1 MINDGKKETRVQG
14 TRKKINHYKEKL
26 ENKNKQKIDGKA
38 KEKGRTGDCQV
49 KGVNEIETKV
59 LINKSGKLKQ
69 SERIMRDRDAERKK
83 VRKTEREKEKKD
95 SRQRWMKRLL
105 YRLG

>member
-38 KEKGRTGDCQV
+38 KEKGRTGDC
-49 KGVNEIETKV
+49 
-59 LINKSGKLKQ
+59 
-69 SERIMRDRDAERKK
+69 
-83 VRKTEREKEKKD
+83 
-95 SRQRWMKRLL
+95 
-105 YRLG
+105 